1 MHNPHKNKSLKS
13 HKISEKKERLKTFLK
28 ERGFKSTRQ
37 RDIIAT
43 EFLKSGKH
51 ITAEDLYRKISRKHR
66 DIGFTTVYR
75 TLKLL
80 TKSGLAIERLFA
92 DNLTRYEP
100 LSAEDHHDH
109 LICLNCGAI
118 TEFEN
123 TKMERLQERIADE
136 FNFYTI
142 THKMEFYGYCRRC
155 RKSESIT
162 RNSDLEIK
170 KECTTIVIKSKT

>member
-1 MHNPHKNKSLKS
+1 MSALNLPRGKDKPDKHVSQKKDQLKS
-13 HKISEKKERLKTFLK
+13 FLK
-28 ERGFKSTRQ
+28 EKGFKSTRQ

-43 EFLKSGKH
+43 EFLQSVEH
-51 ITAEDLYRKISRKHR
+51 MTAEELYKKVSRKYN

-80 TKSGLAIERLFA
+80 KNSGLATERVFA

-109 LICLNCGAI
+109 LICLECGDI

-123 TKMERLQERIADE
+123 TRIEQLQDKIADE
-136 FNFYTI
+136 LGFQTV
-142 THKMEFYGYCRRC
+142 THKMELYGYCRKC
-155 RKSESIT
+155 RAK
-162 RNSDLEIK
+162 R
-170 KECTTIVIKSKT
+170 